1 MLGRFFRQG
10 QSMSFRR
17 AATIAVAVS
26 IVALGAV
33 AQPSGVP
40 FPPPTPEPRDLAYPG
55 VITLDVDASDVTRG
69 IFRVRERIPV
79 AAAGPL
85 TLLYPEWHPG
95 KHAPRGPINLL
106 SGIEIRANGELVP
119 WRRDPVNVYAFH
131 VDVPAG
137 VAALDLGFQFV
148 SPTQTNQGRIAVTR
162 EMLNLQWEVALLYP
176 AGHYAARIRVAP
188 TLKLPAGWSFAVAL
202 DGAATT
208 GDSTRF
214 AATDLETL
222 VDSPLFAGRYFRLV
236 DLDPGAARPVR
247 LNLFADRA
255 DLLAATEE
263 QIAPHRNLVQQ
274 AYRLFGSQH
283 YDHYDFLL
291 ALTDRMGGIGL
302 EHHRSSENGVDGIY
316 FTEWTRAASERDLL
330 PHEMVHSW
338 NGKFRRPADLW
349 TPNYETPMR
358 GSLLW
363 VYEGLTQYYGVVL
376 AARSGLWSAEQ
387 TRDAL
392 ALTAATYQH
401 RVGREWRSVADTTLD
416 PILSARRPAPWR
428 SWLRNEDYY
437 SEGQLVWL
445 DADTLIRER
454 TNGRRSLDDFARAFF
469 GIDDGSWVPVTY
481 TFEDI
486 VAALNAVLEHDW
498 ATFLRE
504 RLYEAGAEPP
514 LDGVTR
520 GGYRLVFKEERS
532 AFQREAE
539 AYSKNAD
546 FTYSIGLTF
555 GENGNVTQV
564 QWDGPAFNAG
574 VTVGTQVVAVN
585 GVTYGADALR
595 RALTAAK
602 TDAAPIELLLKN
614 GDQYRTVAIAYR
626 DGLRYPHLERDTAA
640 SDRLAAILAPRSR

>member
-1 MLGRFFRQG
+1 
-10 QSMSFRR
+10 MSARC
-17 AATIAVAVS
+17 AATIAATLLLLVFNA
-26 IVALGAV
+26 AG
-33 AQPSGVP
+33 QPRGEP
-40 FPPPTPEPRDLAYPG
+40 FPPATPEPRDMPYAG

-69 IFRVRERIPV
+69 IFRVRERVPV
-79 AAAGPL
+79 AGPGPL
-85 TLLYPEWHPG
+85 TLLYPQWHPG

-106 SGIEIRANGELVP
+106 SGIEMRGNGVLLE
-119 WRRDPVNVYAFH
+119 WRRDPVNVFAFH
-131 VDVPAG
+131 VDVPVG
-137 VAALDLGFQFV
+137 VEALDLAFQFV

-176 AGHYAARIRVAP
+176 AGHYATRIRIVP
-188 TLKLPAGWSFAVAL
+188 SLKLPPDWRFAVAL
-202 DGAATT
+202 DGASTT
-208 GDSTRF
+208 GATTRF
-214 AATDLETL
+214 AETDLETL
-222 VDSPLFAGRYFRLV
+222 VDSPLFAGKHYRLV

-247 LNLFADRA
+247 LNIFADRPDQLEA
-255 DLLAATEE
+255 TDEQLAA
-263 QIAPHRNLVQQ
+263 HRNLVQQ

-283 YDHYDFLL
+283 YDHYDFLF

-316 FTEWTRAASERDLL
+316 FTDWDRAASERDLL

-349 TPNYETPMR
+349 TPNFETPMR

-387 TRDAL
+387 TREAL
-392 ALTAATYQH
+392 ALTAATYQF
-401 RVGREWRSVADTTLD
+401 RVGRQWRSVVDTTND
-416 PILSARRPAPWR
+416 PILSARRAAPWR

-454 TNGRRSLDDFARAFF
+454 TNGGRSLDDFARAFF
-469 GIDDGSWVPVTY
+469 GINDGSWVPVTY
-481 TFEDI
+481 TFDDI
-486 VAALNAVLEHDW
+486 VAALNAVYAHDW

-504 RLYEAGAEPP
+504 RIYEAGTEPP
-514 LDGVTR
+514 LDGLAR

-532 AFQREAE
+532 TFQREAE
-539 AYSKNAD
+539 AYGRTAD
-546 FTYSIGLTF
+546 FSYSVGLTF
-555 GENGNVTQV
+555 GENGNVTGV
-564 QWDGPAFNAG
+564 QWDGPAFNQG

-585 GVTYGADALR
+585 GVAFSSEALR
-595 RALTAAK
+595 RAITAAK
-602 TDAAPIELLLKN
+602 ADGAPLELLLKN
-614 GDQYRTVAIAYR
+614 GDQYRTVQIAYR
-626 DGLRYPHLERDTAA
+626 DGLRYPHLERDSAE